1 MEYFRPRK
9 GWGCRVFTMRSAF
22 RLISAFLALAVLAA
36 PVAGMCVSLVAPE
49 DPCAMQE
56 TPEMASCGHGK
67 MLMSACC
74 SAESA
79 PPSADAILSGS
90 AGDIDPPA
98 LIRSGLDA
106 RPATCGQEAAV
117 LASDGDPPPAVP
129 RYRLFSALLL

>member
-1 MEYFRPRK
+1 MH
-9 GWGCRVFTMRSAF
+9 SAF

-36 PVAGMCVSLVAPE
+36 PVAGMCASLVAPE

-79 PPSADAILSGS
+79 PSSAEAILSGS

-106 RPATCGQEAAV
+106 LAIDGLEAAV

-129 RYRLFSALLL
+129 RYTLFSALLL